1 MRAAGGESAP
11 SGGIGGTG
19 RSRVFFGPCAGALI
33 AVPFLGMVHFARC
46 FVLSMVGKSLN
57 PTDACARGGDDC

>member
-11 SGGIGGTG
+11 PGGIGGTG

-33 AVPFLGMVHFARC
+33 AVPIFGMVHFARR
-46 FVLSMVGKSLN
+46 FAPFPAENPLD